1 VNRRESMAKS
11 LPEVA
16 VPWQASA
23 VHSALESETVHR
35 TFPKTRKNEENLMV
49 PFSLRKLRGKATSAA
64 KYCVFSIWQYVND
77 AVIM

>member
-23 VHSALESETVHR
+23 VHGASELETVHR
-35 TFPKTRKNEENLMV
+35 TFPKTLK
-49 PFSLRKLRGKATSAA
+49 S
-64 KYCVFSIWQYVND
+64 
-77 AVIM
+77 